1 MNCEMIKGCPR
12 TWFGS
17 VCTNRF
23 ERSAL
28 QAHTS
33 SLAEGILRTSGNN
46 FPLGLELRN
55 DGM

>member
-23 ERSAL
+23 ESAL
-28 QAHTS
+28 QGHTS

>member
-23 ERSAL
+23 ESAL
-28 QAHTS
+28 QGHTS

-46 FPLGLELRN
+46 FPLGLE
-55 DGM
+55 